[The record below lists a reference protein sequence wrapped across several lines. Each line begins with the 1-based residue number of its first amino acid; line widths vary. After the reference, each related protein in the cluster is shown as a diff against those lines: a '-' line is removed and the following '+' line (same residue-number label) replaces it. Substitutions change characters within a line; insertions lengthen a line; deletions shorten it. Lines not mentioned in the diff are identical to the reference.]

1 LSTSAE
7 HFQVTTDPDI
17 KTPTDYANAESPLE
31 DVNAGP
37 SQQDIEEV
45 YLLADAARA
54 AGAWSDDEN

>member
-1 LSTSAE
+1 M
-7 HFQVTTDPDI
+7 TTDPDI